1 MSKYIAV
8 ITRADITRAALVEA
22 RGRSMEQ
29 VKAVCG
35 CQYILNSWFYDTIT
49 GRPVGNLKID
59 GTVKA
64 AAGWN
69 GWGLTWD
76 KGADIRLD
84 ILPDNGGASYLSG
97 VELLTPTR
105 GPGKALSYSPEY
117 GGTRGRSAVLLAGAR
132 VILYCSGDGTADAKT
147 PEGLRD
153 ELVSIGFRYDQAA
166 NLRALGLDS
175 GGSSQCD
182 FGDNKIIH
190 SARRVAGYFCVWT
203 TDAQTPGE
211 ENNTMSKKYTVTPS
225 IGVNIR
231 KGPGTGYDK
240 VGGYSKGTVITV
252 LEERDGW
259 GRTDKGWVKLSNLS
273 LHTSSGDVTVTDRK
287 TDTGVPIKQMFV
299 PKGRKN
305 RPGVANPCTYITI
318 HETGNKATGADAEA
332 HGSYVRGDSA
342 EASRVSWH
350 YTVDDDSI
358 VQHIPDEETAYHAG
372 DGASGPGNAKSIGI
386 EICVNEDGDFE
397 KAKTN
402 AAALVRLLMEEHGID
417 IEHVVQHNHW
427 NGKDC
432 PKTIRATTGAWEAFL
447 VLCNGEPVDAELSA
461 AVDKLAAKGLI
472 NSPDYWKGGVYSAAN
487 VQALIIKWAAS
498 L

>member
-8 ITRADITRAALVEA
+8 IPRAAITRAALVEA
-22 RGRSMEQ
+22 GGRSMEQ
-29 VKAVCG
+29 VKAACG

-153 ELVSIGFRYDQAA
+153 ELVSIGCRYDQAA

-182 FGDNKIIH
+182 FGDGQRIY
-190 SARRVAGYFCVWT
+190 SARRVAGYLCVWT
-203 TDAQTPGE
+203 RQGGQEPPDKEDKP
-211 ENNTMSKKYTVTPS
+211 MSKYTVTPS

-231 KGPGTGYDK
+231 SGPGTGYGK
-240 VGGYSKGTVITV
+240 VGAYPMGTVVDV

-259 GRTDKGWVKLSNLS
+259 GRTNKGWVS
-273 LHTSSGDVTVTDRK
+273 LAYLEAVEGPQRV
-287 TDTGVPIKQMFV
+287 TDTGLAIQTHLIAP
-299 PKGRKN
+299 GADN
-305 RPGVANPCTYITI
+305 RPGGSNPCKYITI
-318 HETGNKATGADAEA
+318 HETGNAAKGADAAA
-332 HGSYVRGDSA
+332 HADYLDSDA
-342 EASRVSWH
+342 GERDLVSWH
-350 YTVDDDSI
+350 YTTDDHAI
-358 VQHIPDEETAYHAG
+358 VQHLPDSETAYHAG
-372 DGASGPGNAKSIGI
+372 DGKDGPGNTTSIGI
-386 EICVNEDGDFE
+386 EICVNAGGDF
-397 KAKTN
+397 AQAQAN

-417 IEHVVQHNHW
+417 IEHIVQHNHW

-432 PKTIRATTGAWEAFL
+432 PKTIRSTPGAWEAFL

>member
-8 ITRADITRAALVEA
+8 IPRAAITRAALVEA
-22 RGRSMEQ
+22 GGRSMEQ
-29 VKAVCG
+29 VKAACG

-117 GGTRGRSAVLLAGAR
+117 GSTRGRSAVLLAGAR

-153 ELVSIGFRYDQAA
+153 ELVTIGCRYDQAA
-166 NLRALGLDS
+166 NLRALGLDA
-175 GGSSQCD
+175 GSSSNCD
-182 FGDNKIIH
+182 FGDGQRISNGK
-190 SARRVAGYFCVWT
+190 RVKGYLCIWT
-203 TDAQTPGE
+203 TEDGTE
-211 ENNTMSKKYTVTPS
+211 EPPEKEESMGKYKVTPS

-231 KGPGTGYDK
+231 SGPGTGYGK
-240 VGGYSKGTVITV
+240 VGAYPCGAVVDV

-259 GRTDKGWVKLSNLS
+259 GRTDKGWVS
-273 LHTSSGDVTVTDRK
+273 LAYLEAVEGPQRVTDNGIAIQ
-287 TDTGVPIKQMFV
+287 TYLIDQEAD
-299 PKGRKN
+299 N
-305 RPGVANPCTYITI
+305 RPGGSNPCKYITI
-318 HETGNKATGADAEA
+318 HETGNAAKGADAVA
-332 HGSYVRGDSA
+332 HAAYLDSDA
-342 EASRVSWH
+342 GKRDMVSWH
-350 YTVDDDSI
+350 YTVDDHAI
-358 VQHIPDEETAYHAG
+358 VQHLPDYETAYHAG
-372 DGASGPGNAKSIGI
+372 DGKDGPGNTTSIGI
-386 EICVNEDGDFE
+386 EICVNAGGDFE
-397 KAKTN
+397 AAKAN
-402 AAALVRLLMEEHGID
+402 AAALVRLLMEEHGISAD
-417 IEHVVQHNHW
+417 RVVQHNHW

-432 PKTIRATTGAWEAFL
+432 PKTIRATAGAWEAFL
-447 VLCNGEPVDAELSA
+447 ALCRGETANVSKLDTDVDT
-461 AVDKLAAKGLI
+461 LANVGI
-472 NSPDYWKGGVYSAAN
+472 IDQPDYWKAGNYSKDT
-487 VQALIIKWAAS
+487 VEALIGKTADYVREDD
-498 L
+498 

>member
-22 RGRSMEQ
+22 GGRSMEQ
-29 VKAVCG
+29 VKAACG

-153 ELVSIGFRYDQAA
+153 ELVSIGCRYDQAA

-259 GRTDKGWVKLSNLS
+259 GRTEKGWVKLSNLS

-305 RPGVANPCTYITI
+305 RPGVANPRTYITI

-332 HGSYVRGDSA
+332 HGAYVRGDSA

-402 AAALVRLLMEEHGID
+402 AAALVRLLMEEHGIPLD
-417 IEHVVQHNHW
+417 NVVQHNRW

-432 PKTIRATTGAWEAFL
+432 PKTIRATAGAWEAFL
-447 VLCNGEPVDAELSA
+447 ALCNGYPVDAELSA

-487 VQALIIKWAAS
+487 VQALLKKWAAS

>member
-22 RGRSMEQ
+22 GGRSMEQ
-29 VKAVCG
+29 VKAACG

-153 ELVSIGFRYDQAA
+153 ELVSIGCRYDQAA

-182 FGDNKIIH
+182 FGDGQRIY
-190 SARRVAGYFCVWT
+190 SARRVAGYLCVWT
-203 TDAQTPGE
+203 RQGGQEPPDKEDKP
-211 ENNTMSKKYTVTPS
+211 MSKYTVTPS

-231 KGPGTGYDK
+231 SGPGTGYGK
-240 VGGYSKGTVITV
+240 VGAYPMGTVVDV

-259 GRTDKGWVKLSNLS
+259 GRTNKGWVS
-273 LHTSSGDVTVTDRK
+273 LAYLEAVEGPQRV
-287 TDTGVPIKQMFV
+287 TDTGLAIQTHLIAP
-299 PKGRKN
+299 GADN
-305 RPGVANPCTYITI
+305 RPGGSNPCKYITI
-318 HETGNKATGADAEA
+318 HETGNAAKGADAAA
-332 HGSYVRGDSA
+332 HAAYLDSDA
-342 EASRVSWH
+342 GERDLVSWH
-350 YTVDDDSI
+350 YTVDDHAI
-358 VQHIPDEETAYHAG
+358 VQNLPDAETAYHAG
-372 DGASGPGNAKSIGI
+372 DGKDGPGNATSIGI
-386 EICVNEDGDFE
+386 EICVNAGGDF
-397 KAKTN
+397 AQAQAN
-402 AAALVRLLMEEHGID
+402 AASLVRQLMEEHGIPID
-417 IEHVVQHNHW
+417 RVVQHAHW

-432 PKTIRATTGAWEAFL
+432 PKTIRATTGAWEGFL
-447 VLCNGEPVDAELSA
+447 ALCRGKTAGVSELGA
-461 AVDKLAAKGLI
+461 AVDKLAAAGLI